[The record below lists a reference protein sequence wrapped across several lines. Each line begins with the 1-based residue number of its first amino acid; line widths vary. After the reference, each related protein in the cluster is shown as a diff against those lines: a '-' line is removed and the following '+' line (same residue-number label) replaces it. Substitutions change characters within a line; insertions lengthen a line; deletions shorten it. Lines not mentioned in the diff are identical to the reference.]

1 MGDVLIF
8 AEHQAGHFPKT
19 TLVAVHAGLDLAKK
33 RGGKAI
39 AVVAGDAPEAAA
51 GEIAKYGVAKVI
63 ALAHPALKNYLADA
77 HAQALAALAKKENA
91 EFVLATAT
99 AIGKDLFPRLAARLG
114 APMASEITSIGD
126 DHTFVRPTYAGNV
139 MATVELDG
147 PIKVLTVRGTAFDAA
162 QPGDAVAPVEK
173 QEAQIDTGALRMEF
187 VSFNATKSDRPQLT
201 EARIIVSGGRGL
213 KSGENFKT
221 VLEPLV
227 DEMGAAMGA
236 SGAAVDAGFVPNDR
250 RARGAHRSAHL
261 VDQRLEH
268 RLEVLARLETASARD
283 DYPRLGQLR
292 AIALGRVE
300 RNEFHLER
308 ARVDLGILL
317 FDRRD
322 RVARLGSVE
331 RGPAHRQNFDR
342 PVELDRRHHVAGVG
356 GANEGMVVAN
366 RGYLRRHRRA
376 ETRGQARKQVLADRG
391 GSREH
396 EFRIFLFRQRGKSL
410 CVRVG
415 EIVL

>member
-8 AEHQAGHFPKT
+8 AEHQGGHFPKT
-19 TLVAVHAGLDLAKK
+19 TLTAVHAGLDLAQK

-39 AVVAGDAPEAAA
+39 AVVAGDAPQAAA

-114 APMASEITSIGD
+114 APMASEITAISD
-126 DHTFVRPTYAGNV
+126 EHTFVRPTYAGNV

-162 QPGDAVAPVEK
+162 KPGDSVAPVEN
-173 QEAQIDTGALRMEF
+173 QNAEIDTAALKMEF

-236 SGAAVDAGFVPNDR
+236 SRAAVDAGFVPND
-250 RARGAHRSAHL
+250 L
-261 VDQRLEH
+261 QV
-268 RLEVLARLETASARD
+268 
-283 DYPRLGQLR
+283 GQT
-292 AIALGRVE
+292 GK
-300 RNEFHLER
+300 
-308 ARVDLGILL
+308 
-317 FDRRD
+317 
-322 RVARLGSVE
+322 
-331 RGPAHRQNFDR
+331 
-342 PVELDRRHHVAGVG
+342 
-356 GANEGMVVAN
+356 VVAPALYIAVGISGAIQHLAGMKDSKVIAAIN
-366 RGYLRRHRRA
+366 KDEEAPIFAVADYGLVADLFKAVPEMA
-376 ETRGQARKQVLADRG
+376 E
-391 GSREH
+391 
-396 EFRIFLFRQRGKSL
+396 
-410 CVRVG
+410 
-415 EIVL
+415 EIKKLKHS